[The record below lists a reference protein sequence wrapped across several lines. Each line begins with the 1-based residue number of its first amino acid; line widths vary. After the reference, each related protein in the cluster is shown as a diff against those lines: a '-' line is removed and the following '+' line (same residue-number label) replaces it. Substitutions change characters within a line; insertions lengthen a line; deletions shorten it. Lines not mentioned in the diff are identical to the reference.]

1 MKIMFPKAPRIAISF
16 LVCLFAAS
24 CASEVHRIP
33 VGLTPATAGTDRVI
47 VLAANTEVAPANGYK
62 RVLRYGSK
70 WKFIGHIS
78 QGSVFEIQNDV
89 FMLEAKHMH
98 QAHLVLS
105 SNNHLVGFFLPVEES
120 FVQLSPSIQLPV
132 KDK

>member
-1 MKIMFPKAPRIAISF
+1 MFPKFLRTVISF
-16 LVCLFAAS
+16 LVCLFVAS

-33 VGLTPATAGTDRVI
+33 TGLIPTTTGTDRVI

-105 SNNHLVGFFLPVEES
+105 SNNRLVGFFLPVEEAFVPLS
-120 FVQLSPSIQLPV
+120 ASVQLSV